1 MRLDHLL
8 SKEHCTPVLRS
19 MVVTE
24 PDSSRMCSTGAH
36 GWNIDIGIE
45 NSLEISVRPSGQERI
60 GRGHSV
66 HARCWVLRDR
76 AGRLRVVVT
85 TSGLDSRS
93 SRASNGFEYRPSF
106 ENYTVDASILERSL
120 RASIYKMIK

>member
-1 MRLDHLL
+1 
-8 SKEHCTPVLRS
+8 
-19 MVVTE
+19 
-24 PDSSRMCSTGAH
+24 MCSTGAH

-45 NSLEISVRPSGQERI
+45 KNLEISVRPSGQERI
-60 GRGHSV
+60 GRERSV

-76 AGRLRVVVT
+76 AGHLRVVVT

-106 ENYTVDASILERSL
+106 ENYTVDASILERDL
-120 RASIYKMIK
+120 RVSIYKMIK